1 MTIRAGEN
9 VSLLP
14 DVLYTYKCPEQE
26 YHSLKSF
33 MKTVDWSGVRRRGDK
48 QNAGRSYI
56 PQEGSLHNIKQL
68 DNVHR
73 WVTECCND
81 AKRQVGWRLETV
93 PDLAISQ
100 SWLNRSDTGEKH
112 HRHGHP
118 LSILS
123 AIMYLSEPAE
133 TEFIT
138 PSIYSLPFIIAADG
152 KSRSMTKITS
162 FTAKERTLVVF
173 PSSLMHEVS
182 PNLEVGSRYTF
193 SANTWIKGD
202 HGINHELA
210 FIPEVLS

>member
-1 MTIRAGEN
+1 MTIPQGE
-9 VSLLP
+9 SLSLSH
-14 DVLYTYKCPEQE
+14 DVLYTYQCPEKE
-26 YHSLKSF
+26 YQSLKSF
-33 MKTVDWSGVRRRGDK
+33 MKTVDWSSVRRRGDQ
-48 QNAGRSYI
+48 QNAGRSFI
-56 PQEGSLHNIKQL
+56 PQGGSLQNINQL
-68 DNVHR
+68 DDFHR

-81 AKRQVGWRLETV
+81 ARHQIGWRLETV

-112 HRHGHP
+112 HRHAHP

-152 KSRSMTKITS
+152 KTRSMVKITS

-182 PNLEVGSRYTF
+182 PNLEVASRYTF
-193 SANTWIKGD
+193 SANTWIKGAR
-202 HGINHELA
+202 GVTHELA
-210 FIPEVLS
+210 FIPNTLP